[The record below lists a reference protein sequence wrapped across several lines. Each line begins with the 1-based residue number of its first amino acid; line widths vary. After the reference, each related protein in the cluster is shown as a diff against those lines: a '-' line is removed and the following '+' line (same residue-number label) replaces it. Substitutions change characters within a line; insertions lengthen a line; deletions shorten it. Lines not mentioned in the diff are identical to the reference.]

1 MHIITNSFK
10 VGNETRNGI
19 KENSLERGRLQKTW
33 PEKRMQGNT
42 NTSRQEIMFPE

>member
-19 KENSLERGRLQKTW
+19 KENSLERGDTT
-33 PEKRMQGNT
+33 EKMARET
-42 NTSRQEIMFPE
+42 NAGQYKHKLTRKNIS

>member
-19 KENSLERGRLQKTW
+19 KENSLERGDTT
-33 PEKRMQGNT
+33 EKIAKEMNAGRYKHKLTRKNV
-42 NTSRQEIMFPE
+42 S